1 MVFNVLLKRGSPVG
15 DDGDYV
21 LFDPCEYW
29 LARGICRANA
39 LGLHKHK
46 KNTWETLSLGENPL
60 FPTIEERVWLLD
72 IVTSSMGAAVISLDT
87 LS

>member
-1 MVFNVLLKRGSPVG
+1 MVSNALLKRGSPVG

-46 KNTWETLSLGENPL
+46 KNT
-60 FPTIEERVWLLD
+60 
-72 IVTSSMGAAVISLDT
+72 
-87 LS
+87 